1 MSKGLF
7 VTGIGTDVG
16 KTIVSAVLVKAL
28 KADYWKPVQCG
39 ELENTDTHKIEH
51 LTGQR
56 TLPESYLLKAAISP
70 HAAADLES
78 VQIQLDKV
86 ELPKSDNLI
95 VLEGAGGI
103 MVPFNKKENYLD
115 LMIKLNLPVVLV
127 TRNYLGSINH
137 TMLSWKVLKDAG
149 LKVAAVIISG
159 EENKTTEQYLE
170 TQINVPFIRVS
181 ELEEV
186 NSQSITM
193 EADRLKSTLKSLFE

>member
-1 MSKGLF
+1 M
-7 VTGIGTDVG
+7 
-16 KTIVSAVLVKAL
+16 
-28 KADYWKPVQCG
+28 
-39 ELENTDTHKIEH
+39 
-51 LTGQR
+51 
-56 TLPESYLLKAAISP
+56 SP

-115 LMIKLNLPVVLV
+115 LMVKLQLPVVLV

-170 TQINVPFIRVS
+170 TQINVPFIHVS

-186 NSQSITM
+186 NPQSITM
-193 EADRLKSTLKSLFE
+193 EAERLKSTLKSLFE